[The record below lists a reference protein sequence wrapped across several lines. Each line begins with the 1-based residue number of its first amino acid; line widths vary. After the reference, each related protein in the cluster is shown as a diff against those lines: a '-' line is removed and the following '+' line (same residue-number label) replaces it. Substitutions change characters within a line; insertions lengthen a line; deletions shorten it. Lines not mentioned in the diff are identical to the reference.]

1 MRRRPRAAPTCL
13 APTCLALICAA
24 VLACLAAPLA
34 AQTAKQLFAP
44 VTHPSTGRADAIGQ
58 NSLGCLAGGYQLPES
73 GPTWQA
79 MRLSRNHHWGT
90 PEMLAFIERLSVN
103 ATRVG
108 WRGIYVGDISQPRG
122 GPVAGHASHQTG
134 LDADIWLNPP
144 QRLNLTPGERERIS
158 AINVRT
164 RDRRGLNANW
174 SASHEAL
181 LSLAARDPAVNR
193 IFITA
198 PAKLAMCARV
208 PARDRAWLRKIRPWW
223 GHNDHFH
230 VRLNCPR
237 GARSCVPPPPLPP
250 GDGCAEAAWWVTEA
264 LEPPDPSAPKTKPKP
279 PARLADLP
287 PRCTEVLSS
296 R

>member
-1 MRRRPRAAPTCL
+1 MIRALGACL
-13 APTCLALICAA
+13 LLALA
-24 VLACLAAPLA
+24 LASPAP

-44 VTHPSTGRADAIGQ
+44 VTRPSDGPPDPIGQ
-58 NSLGCLAGGYQLPES
+58 NSLGCLAGAVQLPAN

-90 PEMLAFIERLSVN
+90 PELVAFIERLSVN

-108 WRGIYVGDISQPRG
+108 WNGIYVGDMSQPRG

-134 LDADIWLNPP
+134 LDVDIWLNPP
-144 QRLNLTPGERERIS
+144 PRLDLSPAARERLS

-164 RDRRGLNANW
+164 RDQRGVNANW
-174 SASHEAL
+174 TPAHEAL
-181 LSLAARDPAVNR
+181 LRAAARDPAVDR

-198 PAKLAMCARV
+198 PAKLAMCAHTK
-208 PARDRAWLRKIRPWW
+208 PSDRAWLRKIRPWW

-230 VRLNCPR
+230 VRLSCPK
-237 GARSCVPPPPLPP
+237 GDRSCVAPPPLPP
-250 GDGCAEAAWWVTEA
+250 GDGCAEAVWWVTDA
-264 LEPPDPSAPKTKPKP
+264 LKPPDPNAPKPKPTP
-279 PARLADLP
+279 PARLSDLP
-287 PRCTEVLSS
+287 PRCAEVLSS